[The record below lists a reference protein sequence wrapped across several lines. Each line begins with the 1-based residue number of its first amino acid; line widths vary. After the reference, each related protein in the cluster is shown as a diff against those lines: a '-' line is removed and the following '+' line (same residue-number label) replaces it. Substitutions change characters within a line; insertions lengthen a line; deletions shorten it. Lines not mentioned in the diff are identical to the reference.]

1 MSKLYFIGNVF
12 NSKDESKDHS
22 EPRGFSFTNAQKAEL
37 SLTGLPIRVEHNDK
51 LRVGT
56 IRKSWYN
63 SKSNKRWILGD
74 IERSDLKGH
83 YAAKGVANLL
93 YGGLSLQHMSVPLKN
108 GRNVMIPIEVSI
120 VEKPRREDCSI
131 VNFKASAST
140 DSVKY
145 LGRSYELLK
154 FIMDTNKSVSDS
166 RSEGAASAEAA
177 EAAEAAGGAEGVGV
191 QTHEASAE
199 KSEPNPEDLAAMV
212 LDLLKQNDALTAK
225 YDEQHA
231 ELTTI
236 HRQQASAAEERAG
249 NERKKAE
256 ALCGGI
262 LEWCAGN
269 GIDLTAENR
278 EKLQKLSRLHPELS
292 NVVFEITHKASTKCG
307 ELEKMLAEKKERSLT
322 NDLRD
327 KVTRAYHARMQAKG
341 PSVTSSSAVSA
352 SDGVEPSVYEASNK
366 RKFKAPSDV
375 YKESNASLL
384 RALKRTRGGTTRD
397 TMGQIYSRL
406 KDRF

>member
-1 MSKLYFIGNVF
+1 
-12 NSKDESKDHS
+12 
-22 EPRGFSFTNAQKAEL
+22 
-37 SLTGLPIRVEHNDK
+37 
-51 LRVGT
+51 
-56 IRKSWYN
+56 
-63 SKSNKRWILGD
+63 
-74 IERSDLKGH
+74 
-83 YAAKGVANLL
+83 
-93 YGGLSLQHMSVPLKN
+93 
-108 GRNVMIPIEVSI
+108 
-120 VEKPRREDCSI
+120 
-131 VNFKASAST
+131 
-140 DSVKY
+140 
-145 LGRSYELLK
+145 
-154 FIMDTNKSVSDS
+154 MDTSKSVSDS
-166 RSEGAASAEAA
+166 KAEGAKGAEAEGA
-177 EAAEAAGGAEGVGV
+177 EGAEGVGV

-225 YDEQHA
+225 FNEQHA

-236 HRQQASAAEERAG
+236 HRQQASAAEERVG

-269 GIDLTAENR
+269 GIDLTAENK

-307 ELEKMLAEKKERSLT
+307 ELEKMLAEKKETSLT

-327 KVTRAYHARMQAKG
+327 KVTRAYHARIQAKG
-341 PSVTSSSAVSA
+341 PSVTSSSAQDA
-352 SDGVEPSVYEASNK
+352 SSTAPSVYEASNK

-375 YKESNASLL
+375 YTESNASLL

-397 TMGQIYSRL
+397 TMSQIYSRL